1 MMNWKLWFFS
11 IVVFSTPPRMDI
23 FWCSEIR
30 SCLKTLP
37 SFVKN
42 GNFMWATPI
51 EAGPKFKSVF
61 KKRISSVSSRTWT
74 LLITAWKWNCEFK
87 LKNNHRL
94 CALAE
99 PWWRVKHCIQ
109 KKVSFHFC
117 CCSNSLKKKNF
128 NQRLP
133 FTENRSTAMYN
144 CAECYNSAKMNVSSC
159 ELYIIVSHAI
169 KRANDTAMN
178 NKNTSRKSQINY
190 ISHELCCEK
199 MVEKVK
205 MPSLMDENQNLMAF
219 LHCFI
224 E

>member
-1 MMNWKLWFFS
+1 M
-11 IVVFSTPPRMDI
+11 
-23 FWCSEIR
+23 
-30 SCLKTLP
+30 
-37 SFVKN
+37 
-42 GNFMWATPI
+42 
-51 EAGPKFKSVF
+51 F

-94 CALAE
+94 CALQSHGDA
-99 PWWRVKHCIQ
+99 WNTAFKRKSHFIFAVVRILWR
-109 KKVSFHFC
+109 
-117 CCSNSLKKKNF
+117 KKNF